1 VDAIS
6 LKRAA
11 QFLPLYFME
20 SRTTCERL
28 AVLLKAPS
36 EQLHVI
42 IQTIEVPRHIDQI
55 PVVAKDI
62 IAPFQFASVEDLEAL
77 VLPVHKQREP
87 ELANLIL
94 NLTARRIEWLQ
105 AVRAAEWDDFT
116 WRSTAI
122 QIFTE
127 AESLGIS
134 GVASFAIVAASMML
148 QGYRRPTE
156 LHNLLWGAKQNVAR
170 MEEEIAA
177 AEKSQAAELKAK
189 PTT

>member
-1 VDAIS
+1 
-6 LKRAA
+6 
-11 QFLPLYFME
+11 ME

>member
-1 VDAIS
+1 
-6 LKRAA
+6 
-11 QFLPLYFME
+11 ME
-20 SRTTCERL
+20 SRTTCELL
-28 AVLLKAPS
+28 AVLLKAPP
-36 EQLHVI
+36 EQRHMI
-42 IQTIEVPRHIDQI
+42 KQMTEVPRHTGQI
-55 PVVAKDI
+55 AVTAKDS
-62 IAPFQFASVEDLEAL
+62 IAPIQFVSVEDIEAL

-94 NLTARRIEWLQ
+94 SLTARRIERLQ

-156 LHNLLWGAKQNVAR
+156 LHNLLWGAKQNVDR

>member
-1 VDAIS
+1 
-6 LKRAA
+6 
-11 QFLPLYFME
+11 ME
-20 SRTTCERL
+20 SRTTYELL
-28 AVLLKAPS
+28 AVLLKAPQA
-36 EQLHVI
+36 QLYVI
-42 IQTIEVPRHIDQI
+42 KQMIEVPRHTGQI
-55 PVVAKDI
+55 PSTAKDI
-62 IAPFQFASVEDLEAL
+62 IAPFQFSSVEDLEAL
-77 VLPVHKQREP
+77 VLPMKRQRET

-94 NLTARRIEWLQ
+94 SLTARRIEWLQ

-170 MEEEIAA
+170 MEDEIAA
-177 AEKSQAAELKAK
+177 AEKSQAAEQKAK
-189 PTT
+189 STT